1 MGLSA
6 CGFTPI
12 YSGESVF
19 RQNTAFVSDDTVAGF
34 RLREQLE
41 ERLGRTD
48 TPKYLV
54 STQISLNQRSAAITS
69 DGDTSRFNVIG
80 TATWTLRDAATN
92 ARIETGTVET
102 FTSYSATSSTI
113 ATQATQDD
121 AVERLSII
129 LADMIVSRLLA
140 LTPEHST

>member
-1 MGLSA
+1 M
-6 CGFTPI
+6 
-12 YSGESVF
+12 
-19 RQNTAFVSDDTVAGF
+19 AGF

-41 ERLGRTD
+41 NRLGRGV
-48 TPKYLV
+48 TPEYTV
-54 STQISLNQRSAAITS
+54 STQISLSQRSAAITS

-80 TATWTLRDAATN
+80 TVTWSLRNTTTN
-92 ARIETGTVET
+92 APIETGTVEA

-121 AVERLSII
+121 AVGRLSII

-140 LTPEHST
+140 LTPEQSS